1 MRCGL
6 IKLNW
11 QLSCHPVVS
20 CAFDNKQCGE
30 TILMDSNFV
39 EDFFTFLKECYV
51 VHVTDLVMRLTKFIQ
66 QAYVVGET
74 IMFVTNTGLLCSNLE

>member
-1 MRCGL
+1 
-6 IKLNW
+6 
-11 QLSCHPVVS
+11 
-20 CAFDNKQCGE
+20 
-30 TILMDSNFV
+30 MDSNFV